1 MWAVMDE
8 FEERGVVLT
17 SAVWASAFHA
27 IGARMPSA
35 AVAMQVVERMSGQR
49 AARATAAVYAAAINC
64 LDGAEQVETVLAKM
78 REARVAADAAAYL
91 AVMRACERARLVAL
105 AERTVVEYVGS
116 NVAWRDD
123 IFVAFKNTV
132 SGERAAAF
140 ERTHAEQ
147 LKAKRAAVTAK
158 AARLAPS
165 SSSSSEHLR
174 KRARRAN
181 DGKRPRRSN
190 SSNAAATAI
199 ETKSNCNE
207 I

>member
-1 MWAVMDE
+1 
-8 FEERGVVLT
+8 VVLT

-35 AVAMQVVERMSGQR
+35 AVAMQVVERMSRQR
-49 AARATAAVYAAAINC
+49 GAAHATAAVYAAAINC

-91 AVMRACERARLVAL
+91 AVMRVCERARLVAL

-132 SGERAAAF
+132 GGERAAAF

-147 LKAKRAAVTAK
+147 LNAKAATAK
-158 AARLAPS
+158 TARLAPS
-165 SSSSSEHLR
+165 NEHLQ
-174 KRARRAN
+174 KRARQ
-181 DGKRPRRSN
+181 
-190 SSNAAATAI
+190 
-199 ETKSNCNE
+199 
-207 I
+207 